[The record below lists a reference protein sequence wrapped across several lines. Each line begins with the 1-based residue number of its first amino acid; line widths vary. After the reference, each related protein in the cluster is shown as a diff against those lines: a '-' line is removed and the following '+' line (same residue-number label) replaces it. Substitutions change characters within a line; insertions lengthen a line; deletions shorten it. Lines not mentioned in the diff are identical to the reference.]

1 MADTSIQSGPSGIK
15 EKEISRDWP
24 VVKGSDFGTTKQ
36 EGDVSN
42 LVVQEKSLVS
52 EEEKKGL

>member
-1 MADTSIQSGPSGIK
+1 MVAIKSGPSGIK

-24 VVKGSDFGTTKQ
+24 VVEGTDFGTTTQ
-36 EGDVSN
+36 EGNISN